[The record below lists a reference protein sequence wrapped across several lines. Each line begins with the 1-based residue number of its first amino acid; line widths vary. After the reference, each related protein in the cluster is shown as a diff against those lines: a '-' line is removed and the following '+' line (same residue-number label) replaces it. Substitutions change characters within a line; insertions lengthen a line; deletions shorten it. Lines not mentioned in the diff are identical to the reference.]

1 MNRGIE
7 QYEQSP
13 PAYEAESTRP
23 FLEADEQ
30 FVAGEDMYK
39 ETVANSTL
47 EIRMQFVRKVYSI
60 LTVQILGTALVSALY
75 MSTASIKTWVQNNHM
90 VGTIVTYYDKSVAL
104 QALIITFGVFLALT
118 LFTLQ
123 SKWDFSGMAPIL
135 FAGIW
140 VLLIGGFLVPFSSG
154 MELPLAAGGVVIFSG
169 YIIFDTYLIFNRY
182 SPEDYIMASTSLY
195 LDMINLFLRI
205 LQILN
210 GTSRD

>member
-1 MNRGIE
+1 
-7 QYEQSP
+7 
-13 PAYEAESTRP
+13 
-23 FLEADEQ
+23 
-30 FVAGEDMYK
+30 
-39 ETVANSTL
+39 
-47 EIRMQFVRKVYSI
+47 
-60 LTVQILGTALVSALY
+60 
-75 MSTASIKTWVQNNHM
+75 
-90 VGTIVTYYDKSVAL
+90 
-104 QALIITFGVFLALT
+104 
-118 LFTLQ
+118 
-123 SKWDFSGMAPIL
+123 L

-154 MELPLAAGGVVIFSG
+154 IELPLAAGGVVIFSG